1 MKERDYYIMN
11 VEKPMY
17 ERYDKAVEENDT
29 KELEWFAQ
37 FGTPKREGQMSTN
50 ARCYEQYLKCGYS
63 GQPVFDEYGW
73 LKNGHCTEL
82 KARAENVEV
91 FREGQFHAVIMIV
104 QHPNGMWTASTE
116 YYLSQSGGGAYPS
129 IWGTVY
135 NSRRDALNA
144 SLDRIISVLEG
155 SSIKNDKRF
164 LPAAKK
170 MRSETG
176 QLSLF
181 DFF

>member
-37 FGTPKREGQMSTN
+37 FGTPKREEQMITN

-82 KARAENVEV
+82 KARAEHVEV

-116 YYLSQSGGGAYPS
+116 YSLSQSGGGAYPS

-155 SSIKNDKRF
+155 SSIKNDMVEVGK
-164 LPAAKK
+164 
-170 MRSETG
+170 EY
-176 QLSLF
+176 
-181 DFF
+181 

>member
-1 MKERDYYIMN
+1 
-11 VEKPMY
+11 
-17 ERYDKAVEENDT
+17 
-29 KELEWFAQ
+29 
-37 FGTPKREGQMSTN
+37 
-50 ARCYEQYLKCGYS
+50 
-63 GQPVFDEYGW
+63 
-73 LKNGHCTEL
+73 
-82 KARAENVEV
+82 
-91 FREGQFHAVIMIV
+91 MII

-116 YYLSQSGGGAYPS
+116 YSLSQSGGGAYPS
-129 IWGTVY
+129 IWGKVY
-135 NSRRDALNA
+135 SSRRDALNA

-155 SSIKNDKRF
+155 SSIKNDKHF